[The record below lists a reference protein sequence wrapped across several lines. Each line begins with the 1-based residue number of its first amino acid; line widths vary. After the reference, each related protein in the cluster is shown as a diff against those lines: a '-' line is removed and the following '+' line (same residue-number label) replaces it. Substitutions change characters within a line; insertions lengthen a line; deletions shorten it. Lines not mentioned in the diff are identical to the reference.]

1 MEKAGEPVD
10 YLSAMER
17 MRREEQNKKSQI
29 RSPDFFPQ
37 EGAAVDYRTVSRA
50 WDKAQKGRN
59 VINMPAEKTGMKDAD
74 I

>member
-37 EGAAVDYRTVSRA
+37 ELNSHLYF
-50 WDKAQKGRN
+50 N
-59 VINMPAEKTGMKDAD
+59 VL
-74 I
+74 